1 MKYFIY
7 IVFAVAI
14 FVFSSCT
21 DNSADLGL
29 SIRPAGDGIEI
40 DTAVF
45 LVNSFNVKADSVS
58 SPSDTLLLG
67 EFYEAKYGTTR
78 GEILAQ
84 FTPPGSF
91 QFPAGAVP
99 DSLTLSLVFSSW
111 KGNKNSPIQIKA
123 YEMDKGNIDYNKTYY
138 TNEDP
143 LKYCSLTKQLGSRIS
158 VAVPDTLQDTTYYQ
172 PHLTYKFTTP
182 EANGDTPAQRF
193 FKAAQ
198 NGSFVSQTAFANF
211 FRGVYLRSE
220 YGNGALWNISQIY
233 MQLFY
238 HYHAFINNKDTM
250 LTSGLVF
257 PASKDVRQLS
267 LISHPNRDAVMAN
280 TPDNVTY
287 VTSPAGIYTEVDIPV
302 GQILNR
308 ALARFKGKIINF
320 NHAGM
325 RVEVTERDT
334 THTYALKQPSTLMLT
349 YKSNLVNYIKKYNY
363 ATDTLMLA
371 AYNSTAHT
379 YSFDLSALLT
389 ACLHKKFKDGVVPAN
404 YIEKMVLIPVRYTLA
419 SSSSS
424 TITSIAQQPTI
435 SGVSLRNMKDKD
447 SPLRINIVYNGF

>member
-1 MKYFIY
+1 
-7 IVFAVAI
+7 
-14 FVFSSCT
+14 
-21 DNSADLGL
+21 
-29 SIRPAGDGIEI
+29 
-40 DTAVF
+40 
-45 LVNSFNVKADSVS
+45 
-58 SPSDTLLLG
+58 
-67 EFYEAKYGTTR
+67 
-78 GEILAQ
+78 
-84 FTPPGSF
+84 
-91 QFPAGAVP
+91 
-99 DSLTLSLVFSSW
+99 
-111 KGNKNSPIQIKA
+111 
-123 YEMDKGNIDYNKTYY
+123 
-138 TNEDP
+138 
-143 LKYCSLTKQLGSRIS
+143 
-158 VAVPDTLQDTTYYQ
+158 
-172 PHLTYKFTTP
+172 
-182 EANGDTPAQRF
+182 
-193 FKAAQ
+193 
-198 NGSFVSQTAFANF
+198 
-211 FRGVYLRSE
+211 
-220 YGNGALWNISQIY
+220 
-233 MQLFY
+233 
-238 HYHAFINNKDTM
+238 M